1 MAKLYDIAE
10 RYRNILDLIEEEDFE
25 GVDLQFALN
34 QISDEFETKADNIV
48 FLMKEIQADVDAIK
62 NEELRLA
69 KRRKTLEN
77 NAQGIKDYLE
87 QMMRLADKKKFKTT
101 LNSFSIQKT
110 KASVVIVDE
119 NLVPDTFKTYE
130 QVCKIDKVE
139 IYNAV
144 KKGEEVTGIEL
155 KENESLRIR

>member
-10 RYRNILDLIEEEDFE
+10 RYRNILNLIESEDFE

-48 FLMKEIQADVDAIK
+48 FLLKEIQADIDAIK

-77 NAQGIKDYLE
+77 NAQGMKDYLE
-87 QMMRLADKKKFKTT
+87 QMMRLADKTKFKTT

-119 NLVPDTFKTYE
+119 NLIPNEYKSYE
-130 QVCKIDKVE
+130 QICKIDKTQL
-139 IYNAV
+139 YNAI
-144 KKGEEVTGIEL
+144 KGGAGILGVEL
-155 KENESLRIR
+155 KENETLRIR

>member
-10 RYRNILDLIEEEDFE
+10 RYRNILNLMENEDFE

-34 QISDEFETKADNIV
+34 QISDEFEIKADNIV
-48 FLMKEIQADVDAIK
+48 FLLKEIQADVDAIK

-77 NAQGIKDYLE
+77 NAQGMKDYLE
-87 QMMRLADKKKFKTT
+87 QMMRLADKTKFKTT

-110 KASVVIVDE
+110 KASVIITE
-119 NLVPDTFKTYE
+119 EALVPEEFKTYE
-130 QVCKIDKVE
+130 QVCKIDKNELYTALKQGAE
-139 IYNAV
+139 ILGV
-144 KKGEEVTGIEL
+144 EL
-155 KENESLRIR
+155 KENEALRIR